1 MSETNITSY
10 AVSSSEKLAA
20 TNYNEVDA
28 LVFSELSYIRF
39 EDVYKNGSYAGE
51 TVSLKE
57 FAKEAEKLYANSS
70 DGDSQNKAKFLH
82 ELANSER
89 YVDCEITRMQ
99 SSEGTDSQW
108 AAMTINIKD
117 GSNTSVVAM
126 RGTDSTTT
134 GWKEDLELLSSTQ
147 GTKAQELSRKYLE
160 SCEADHIL
168 ATGHSKG
175 GNDVVAAYAMADAA
189 TREKVIHIDNFDG
202 PGVNDKF
209 SELYKEGYS
218 ELAAKL
224 DNYYP
229 QDSVVGLLLSNNPGK
244 NHYIYSNWEDSSY
257 SDKFIFAEHDPFVWD
272 VNGQEFVETDQSVF
286 SKVLDTTTDGIV
298 ENLSQDERIQLFTVL
313 CELQIPEWIG
323 DDTAP
328 YEMDEK
334 SREAWLDEQVRAGKI
349 TQEEADRYRKNG
361 VSKLEAF
368 FILFNGLTRQ
378 EQLLLIS
385 ILASGVITFAELFVM
400 ENIKEFID
408 KKVEELE
415 RACVRFATL
424 IAQKSREIAE
434 AAYNF
439 VDDVK
444 QKVEST
450 WQKVQDF
457 FSPKK
462 RRGDGAGAGG
472 AVAFAAEP
480 DALQQIA
487 AELQTQCAM
496 LQNCAQTVQSIANS
510 VCWSTSVSYGWQIGR
525 LADNVR
531 SEARMCVRMG
541 NGLSKTAV
549 LYQKTERKI
558 AAEAGL

>member
-1 MSETNITSY
+1 MSETNISGY
-10 AVSSSEKLAA
+10 ASANSEPLTAA
-20 TNYNEVDA
+20 NYNEVDA
-28 LVFSELSYIRF
+28 LLFAKLSYYPF
-39 EDVYKNGSYAGE
+39 EKVYPNGSYAGK
-51 TVSLKE
+51 TVSIKE
-57 FAKEAEKLYANSS
+57 YAQAILASQSPNEDTNDELLLALVNSNRYAECK
-70 DGDSQNKAKFLH
+70 
-82 ELANSER
+82 
-89 YVDCEITRMQ
+89 ITRMQ

-108 AAMTINIKD
+108 AAMTVNIND

-126 RGTDSTTT
+126 RGTDGTTA
-134 GWKEDLELLSSTQ
+134 GWREDFELLGSTQ
-147 GTKAQELSRKYLE
+147 GTQAQKLSRQYLE
-160 SCEADHIL
+160 SCEAEHIL

-175 GNDVVAAYAMADAA
+175 GNDVVSAYAMADAA

-229 QDSVVGLLLSNNPGK
+229 QDSIVGLLMDNNPGK
-244 NHYIYSNWEDSSY
+244 NHFIYSNSSE
-257 SDKFIFAEHDPFVWD
+257 SEMSNMGILAEHDSLAWQVD
-272 VNGQEFVETDQSVF
+272 GSGFVEADQSIF

-472 AVAFAAEP
+472 TVAFAAEP